1 MTKGELPMP
10 PQVSNGHN
18 NGQEWSGLQIPDA
31 LNNYLPSD
39 EYISQGDNKFQI
51 IYSGNEI
58 QKDSDK
64 HSFPCSDET
73 NNNNIGDCQFN
84 IAEYV
89 QNLPDVRVRKQLAKA
104 LSTDEPDENLDI
116 ENIDHYLLVS
126 KKSNLRNTLKCCE
139 NKLISNLNAVNCDE
153 YYQLAKEY
161 ELRNLQSK
169 ALAII
174 ERIKNPNECSNFTNQ
189 NNTFSTKGGEV
200 CHNQC
205 DNSTR
210 GSVGSSRT
218 KNYKNYFSLFTCG
231 TCGSKRTIT
240 TIVYDSNMR
249 KRCYRDIQKGNKIS
263 KPFQCCC
270 IQGDENN
277 PPIVYWSFGSS
288 VYQYDPLMN
297 KCKQKSSLYCKRAK
311 FSMISHGNHCYVIGG
326 VYKSRKVL
334 EIEEYNTKK
343 DSWKKVAYLPG
354 DSLPIDPS
362 CVVFDGLIYIF
373 SAIVDIEG
381 NIKPRATAV
390 YVFNPRTQTVK
401 QVAEIPFSFGQ
412 IKTCAVD
419 SFIYI
424 ASDRKHFI
432 RFCPSDGSCLSL
444 PDQIQECKDF
454 GMFTMETSIILAGG
468 DCRGKENKDINVF
481 CTVSGHW
488 ETLSEKLPDDMA
500 IYGACELKI
509 PNSAGTIV
517 PFYET
522 NLFEKR

>member
-1 MTKGELPMP
+1 MTKGELPMAP
-10 PQVSNGHN
+10 KESDGPNI
-18 NGQEWSGLQIPDA
+18 GQELTGVMVPHA
-31 LNNYLPSD
+31 LNNYQPS
-39 EYISQGDNKFQI
+39 NKYL
-51 IYSGNEI
+51 YSGNDI
-58 QKDSDK
+58 HKDSGK
-64 HSFPCSDET
+64 HSILYSDDT

-89 QNLPDVRVRKQLAKA
+89 QNLHDNRVRKQLVKA
-104 LSTDEPDENLDI
+104 LSTDEPDESLDI
-116 ENIDHYLLVS
+116 ENMDHYLLVA
-126 KKSNLRNTLKCCE
+126 KRSNLHNTLICCE

-153 YYQLAKEY
+153 YHELAVEY

-174 ERIKNPNECSNFTNQ
+174 ERIKNPNECSNFINQ
-189 NNTFSTKGGEV
+189 NNNFAI
-200 CHNQC
+200 NNLC
-205 DNSTR
+205 DNST
-210 GSVGSSRT
+210 GLSVGSSRI

-231 TCGSKRTIT
+231 TSGSKRTIT

-249 KRCYRDIQKGNKIS
+249 KRCYRDIQKGNNIS

-277 PPIVYWSFGSS
+277 PPIIYWSFGSS

-297 KCKQKSSLYCKRAK
+297 KCKQRSSLRCKRAK
-311 FSMISHGNHCYVIGG
+311 FSMISHGNHCFVIGG

-373 SAIVDIEG
+373 SAILDIEG

-401 QVAEIPFSFGQ
+401 QVAEIPFSFKQ
-412 IKTCAVD
+412 MKTCVVD
-419 SFIYI
+419 SYIYI
-424 ASDRKHFI
+424 ASDRKHLI

-454 GMFTMETSIILAGG
+454 GMFTMDTSIILAGG
-468 DCRGKENKDINVF
+468 DCRGKEYKDINVY

>member
-1 MTKGELPMP
+1 MTKGELSMAPRE
-10 PQVSNGHN
+10 SGGTNID
-18 NGQEWSGLQIPDA
+18 QELSGRMVPDA
-31 LNNYLPSD
+31 LNNYLPSN
-39 EYISQGDNKFQI
+39 EYMIQGDKEI
-51 IYSGNEI
+51 LYSGYEI
-58 QKDSDK
+58 QKDSGK
-64 HSFPCSDET
+64 HSFPYSDET
-73 NNNNIGDCQFN
+73 NNNNIGDCQIN

-89 QNLPDVRVRKQLAKA
+89 QNLPDGRVRRKLAKA

-116 ENIDHYLLVS
+116 ENMDHYLLVA
-126 KKSNLRNTLKCCE
+126 KRSNLHNTLKCCE
-139 NKLISNLNAVNCDE
+139 NKLISNLNAVNCDAYYKLAEE
-153 YYQLAKEY
+153 YA
-161 ELRNLQSK
+161 LRNLQSE
-169 ALAII
+169 ALSII
-174 ERIKNPNECSNFTNQ
+174 KKTEKLDECSNFTNQ
-189 NNTFSTKGGEV
+189 NNNFSIEGGEV
-200 CHNQC
+200 CNNQC
-205 DNSTR
+205 CNSTR

-218 KNYKNYFSLFTCG
+218 KNYKNYYSLFTCG
-231 TCGSKRTIT
+231 SCGSKRTIT
-240 TIVYDSNMR
+240 TIVFDSNMR
-249 KRCYRDIQKGNKIS
+249 KRCYRDIKKGNNIS

-288 VYQYDPLMN
+288 VYQYDPLLN
-297 KCKQKSSLYCKRAK
+297 KCKKRASLYCKRAK
-311 FSMISHGNHCYVIGG
+311 FNMISHGNHCYVVGG
-326 VYKSRKVL
+326 VYMSRKVL

-354 DSLPIDPS
+354 DSLPLNPS

-373 SAIVDIEG
+373 SDILDIQG
-381 NIKPRATAV
+381 NRKTSATAV
-390 YVFNPRTQTVK
+390 YVFHPSTKTVK
-401 QVAEIPFSFGQ
+401 QVAEIPYSFKQ
-412 IKTCAVD
+412 MKTCVVD

-432 RFCPSDGSCLSL
+432 RFCPSDGSHLSL
-444 PDQIQECKDF
+444 PDQTQECKDF
-454 GMFTMETSIILAGG
+454 GMFTIEKSIILAGG
-468 DCRGKENKDINVF
+468 DCRGTEYKDIHVF